1 MDKTEL
7 QSLSLLHEISLS
19 FFIISK
25 ILIDVNDVFF
35 LFCWLI
41 MEVED
46 HFAVSS
52 PFQWTAKQIIPLHF
66 LPLSTEINRFASHLS
81 GLHWFSNSFDCLCL

>member
-35 LFCWLI
+35 LFC
-41 MEVED
+41 
-46 HFAVSS
+46 
-52 PFQWTAKQIIPLHF
+52 
-66 LPLSTEINRFASHLS
+66 
-81 GLHWFSNSFDCLCL
+81 